1 MKNTMYIRDLAL
13 FLLLMAL
20 PVSALAQSN
29 TYIVMSSSDSAI
41 EESVDL
47 KDLRDIFLGHRIL
60 WRNGDRIFAAHIKKQ
75 SSEMVEFLNDVIGMT
90 PRKFNRYWRRR
101 LFSGKGHPPIE
112 LDSDK
117 KAIDYVYKTEGAIA
131 VVSKLPTKKY
141 KGLHFFEPVKSE
153 ARLHLIED

>member
-1 MKNTMYIRDLAL
+1 MYISYLKL
-13 FLLLMAL
+13 ILLLMTISL
-20 PVSALAQSN
+20 SSLAQN
-29 TYIVMSSSDSAI
+29 GTYIVMSSTDSVI

-60 WRNGDRIFAAHIKKQ
+60 WRNGDRIFAAHIDKTSPQ
-75 SSEMVEFLNDVIGMT
+75 MVNFLKDVISMS
-90 PRKFNRYWRRR
+90 PRKFNKYWRRR

-131 VVSKLPTKKY
+131 VVSKLPTTKF
-141 KGLHFFEPVKSE
+141 KGLHFFAPVKSE
-153 ARLHLIED
+153 DRLELVED